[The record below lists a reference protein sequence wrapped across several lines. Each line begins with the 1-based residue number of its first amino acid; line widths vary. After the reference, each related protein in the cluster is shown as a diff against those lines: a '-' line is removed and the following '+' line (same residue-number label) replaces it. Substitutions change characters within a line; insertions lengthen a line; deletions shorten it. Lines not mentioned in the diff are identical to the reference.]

1 MAEREVTTVQLFILR
16 YNELVEAERKLR
28 ALEAFGVD
36 NWEGYDDAMSSIKP
50 IEDGPR
56 VVWNKG

>member
-1 MAEREVTTVQLFILR
+1 MAEREATTVTLFIAR
-16 YNELVEAERKLR
+16 YNELIELERKLR

-50 IEDGPR
+50 IEDGPKT
-56 VVWNKG
+56 VWRH